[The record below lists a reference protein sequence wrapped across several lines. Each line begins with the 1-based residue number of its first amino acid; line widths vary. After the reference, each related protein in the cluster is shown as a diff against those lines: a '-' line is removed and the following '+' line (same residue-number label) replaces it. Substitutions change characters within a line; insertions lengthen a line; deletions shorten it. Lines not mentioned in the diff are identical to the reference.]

1 MTKDDDIFKG
11 TTFSSLLKDVYD
23 NSRKKDRQIK
33 LLIAQL
39 EPLVKNLND
48 ASVVVPL
55 IKEYLEV
62 SVKNDDQLVRLAA
75 IAQKLLDKDGSD
87 DGLLLS
93 EEEKKQ
99 LLEASRDVD
108 EKLESLK
115 KDEDE

>member
-11 TTFSSLLKDVYD
+11 KSFADLLKDIYE

-62 SVKNDDQLVRLAA
+62 SVKNDDQLVRMAA
-75 IAQKLLDKDGSD
+75 IAQRLLNAASGDTGGFALTD
-87 DGLLLS
+87 
-93 EEEKKQ
+93 EEKRQ
-99 LLEASRDVD
+99 LIEASKDVD
-108 EKLESLK
+108 TKLTSLK
-115 KDEDE
+115 KDEE

>member
-11 TTFSSLLKDVYD
+11 TSFSSLLKDIYD

-48 ASVVVPL
+48 ASGVVPL

-62 SVKNDDQLVRLAA
+62 SVKNDDQLVRMAA
-75 IAQKLLDKDGSD
+75 IAQKLLDKADGD
-87 DGLLLS
+87 GGLLLS
-93 EEEKKQ
+93 EEEKRQ
-99 LLEASRDVD
+99 LLEAKDDIDS
-108 EKLESLK
+108 KIESLK

>member
-23 NSRKKDRQIK
+23 NSRKKERQIK

-75 IAQKLLDKDGSD
+75 IAQKLLDKGGSD

-115 KDEDE
+115 QDEDE